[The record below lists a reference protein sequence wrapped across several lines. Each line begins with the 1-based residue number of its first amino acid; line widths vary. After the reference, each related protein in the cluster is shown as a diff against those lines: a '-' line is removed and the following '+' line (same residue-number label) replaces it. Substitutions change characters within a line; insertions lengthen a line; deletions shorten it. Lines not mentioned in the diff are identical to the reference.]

1 MGHDISTI
9 GARLA
14 SVAQAAPLTSSAAQA
29 KPVPPEPLMS
39 AGAGIKLKPEP
50 SGTAGNSLDAERLQT
65 EPVVTLSVKPEPA
78 QKIDPQELLNNL
90 HEAIAKLN
98 EQAANNGRGLKFT
111 VDEELNRH
119 IITVSNTHTGE
130 VVRQIPTAVALK
142 VAHNIEDVKG
152 LLLDER
158 T

>member
-1 MGHDISTI
+1 MSHDISTI

-29 KPVPPEPLMS
+29 KPVLPEPLMS
-39 AGAGIKLKPEP
+39 AGAGIKVKPEP
-50 SGTAGNSLDAERLQT
+50 SVTASNRLDAKRLPT
-65 EPVVTLSVKPEPA
+65 EPAVTLLVKPEPA
-78 QKIDPQELLNNL
+78 QKVDRQELLNNL
-90 HEAIAKLN
+90 HDAIAKLN

-152 LLLDER
+152 LLLDEQI
-158 T
+158 